1 MTTNPEQPDRL
12 TTDDFVSTEEL
23 IRRHG
28 ARPISS
34 VTELAATEDPF
45 DSDEEFGAFLT
56 DLYATRRADIA

>member
-1 MTTNPEQPDRL
+1 MTTNPERPDHL
-12 TTDDFVSTEEL
+12 AVDDFVSTEEL

-34 VTELAATEDPF
+34 VAELAADEDPF
-45 DSDEEFGAFLT
+45 ESDEEFDDFLT